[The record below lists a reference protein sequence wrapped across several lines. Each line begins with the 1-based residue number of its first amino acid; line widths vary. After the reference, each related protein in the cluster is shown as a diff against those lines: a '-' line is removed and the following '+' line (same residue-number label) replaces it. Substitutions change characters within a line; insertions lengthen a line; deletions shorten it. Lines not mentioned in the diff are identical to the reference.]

1 MKTTFEI
8 TGMHCASC
16 AAGIEKKLNGKP
28 GITQAN
34 VNIATEKLYA
44 DFDPDKITGAQ
55 IIKMVGSLGYGAKE
69 ISATAVSNPANIE
82 IGAAKKRFLLSLILG
97 SPVIYMALAGLLNLP
112 MFPIGFAVMAAI
124 QFIIA
129 TAIMAL
135 NAPLYVSGLK
145 SLVSRN
151 PNMDALIEIGT
162 VAAYGYS
169 LVLTIAAWVNKDQP
183 GPIYFESAIM
193 ILIFIS
199 LGKYLETAAKG
210 KTGDAIKKLVGLAPK
225 NATVII
231 NGQPRTIAITE
242 VKVGDI
248 ILVKPGEKVPVD
260 GIVIGGS
267 SAVDEKAIT
276 GESMP
281 VKKNKGDT
289 VIGATLNK
297 TGSFTFRAAK
307 VGDETMLAQIIK
319 IVEDALGSKAPIQRL
334 ADKTAY
340 YFVPAILTIA
350 IIAAAIWLIVGESWA
365 FALTVFVSVLIVAC
379 PCTLGLAIP
388 TAIMMGTGLAAKSG
402 ILVKNGKAL
411 EIAAKIDTIVF
422 DKTGTLTVGEPK
434 VTDIIGPEKKE
445 NVLKLAAGLEQLSEH
460 PLAAAIIEESRK
472 AGILPATVDKF
483 RAIPGKGVTAEYEGK
498 PVILGSASFIADN
511 KISLAGYEKE
521 IAGMEKN
528 GKRKGICPWS

>member
-281 VKKNKGDT
+281 
-289 VIGATLNK
+289 
-297 TGSFTFRAAK
+297 
-307 VGDETMLAQIIK
+307 
-319 IVEDALGSKAPIQRL
+319 IQTT
-334 ADKTAY
+334 K
-340 YFVPAILTIA
+340 
-350 IIAAAIWLIVGESWA
+350 
-365 FALTVFVSVLIVAC
+365 
-379 PCTLGLAIP
+379 
-388 TAIMMGTGLAAKSG
+388 
-402 ILVKNGKAL
+402 
-411 EIAAKIDTIVF
+411 F
-422 DKTGTLTVGEPK
+422 D
-434 VTDIIGPEKKE
+434 
-445 NVLKLAAGLEQLSEH
+445 
-460 PLAAAIIEESRK
+460 
-472 AGILPATVDKF
+472 
-483 RAIPGKGVTAEYEGK
+483 
-498 PVILGSASFIADN
+498 
-511 KISLAGYEKE
+511 
-521 IAGMEKN
+521 
-528 GKRKGICPWS
+528 